1 MNFIIVVDFLNLSVY
16 LMNTW
21 KHTFLDTKISDSFL
35 YARNINCVM
44 REQTED
50 RTIKPLYLKDS
61 EIQYSDNGKKRT
73 MSSRTES

>member
-1 MNFIIVVDFLNLSVY
+1 
-16 LMNTW
+16 
-21 KHTFLDTKISDSFL
+21 
-35 YARNINCVM
+35 M